1 MNNRLGLEKM
11 RLERASLAPPK
22 GLQDFLV
29 DLGDGENGFGGTP
42 VHNGELSLQEYLRI
56 CCDMTDESNLKPG
69 LVSQTVFWLLRSDDK
84 VMGMVK
90 VRHRLVESTRING
103 GHIGFFVHPS
113 YRGKGYGKQALAM
126 ALNELKKIG
135 EPEALIT
142 VHMENKPSIR
152 IVESNGGQY
161 SDTVFDPRTKH
172 WINRYWIDL
181 KP

>member
-1 MNNRLGLEKM
+1 M

-42 VHNGELSLQEYLRI
+42 VYNGELSLQEYLQI

-69 LVSQTVFWLLRSDDK
+69 LVPQTVFWLLSSNDK
-84 VMGMVK
+84 VIGMVK
-90 VRHRLVESTRING
+90 VRHRLAESTRING
-103 GHIGFFVHPS
+103 GHIGFFVHSS
-113 YRGKGYGKQALAM
+113 YRGKGYGKQALAL
-126 ALNELKKIG
+126 ALTELKKIG

-142 VHMENKPSIR
+142 VYSENKASIR
-152 IVESNGGQY
+152 IVESNGGRY
-161 SDTVFDPRTKH
+161 SDTVFDIKTKH